1 MIHIETFMI
10 IIVLEEILCL
20 MSITFVFE
28 EQGEVRSGLN
38 FN

>member
-10 IIVLEEILCL
+10 IIILEEILRL
-20 MSITFVFE
+20 MSITFLFE
-28 EQGEVRSGLN
+28 EQGEIRSGLN